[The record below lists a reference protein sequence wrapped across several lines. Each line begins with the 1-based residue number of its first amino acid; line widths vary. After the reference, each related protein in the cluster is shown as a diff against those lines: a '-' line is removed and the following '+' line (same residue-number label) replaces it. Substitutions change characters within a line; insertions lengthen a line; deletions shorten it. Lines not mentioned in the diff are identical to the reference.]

1 LKGRAFADDDPPK
14 AQQNGSA
21 RAHRTGREGGDQGQ
35 LTPVPATAGVA
46 DALGFAVARGITVL
60 DPLVVPPGHDRSI
73 LLGQDGANGNAP
85 FTPAPFGFGAGRID
99 KTLHRAAIDHTSVP
113 LAQAWRRDRA
123 LAVGMTQ
130 DNLTQWDPASHGVAE
145 IVAALDLQPHPE
157 GGWYRET
164 FRSALKVRRA
174 DGAQRDAF
182 TQILFLLGPGEI
194 SRWHRVNHAD
204 ESWCCLAGDPLALL
218 ILGSGPEGLQEWRLQ
233 PGSAQSLV
241 VPAGVWQAARA
252 LGRWSLMT
260 CAVAPGFDFADFQL
274 LSELSAAEH
283 PPAALP
289 EYR

>member
-1 LKGRAFADDDPPK
+1 
-14 AQQNGSA
+14 
-21 RAHRTGREGGDQGQ
+21 
-35 LTPVPATAGVA
+35 
-46 DALGFAVARGITVL
+46 
-60 DPLVVPPGHDRSI
+60 
-73 LLGQDGANGNAP
+73 
-85 FTPAPFGFGAGRID
+85 
-99 KTLHRAAIDHTSVP
+99 
-113 LAQAWRRDRA
+113 
-123 LAVGMTQ
+123 MTQ

-194 SRWHRVNHAD
+194 SRWHRVHHAD

-218 ILGSGPEGLQEWRLQ
+218 MLGSGPEGLQEWRLQ